1 MELEQ
6 LQQEWQLLN
15 NKIEELELEN
25 HELNQKV
32 INNKLQ
38 NQFERLINSERRN
51 FIGFLITIPLLFILT
66 FFTGAFTIGSV
77 IWINIIV
84 ILCALW
90 QGYIFFILKKIHTQ
104 VLSFIQLSIEL
115 QRYELY
121 TRIRFLIGIPLA
133 VITLAGFYLF
143 ERNHIE
149 SGVMLDMFIAFIIGV
164 CICIPFIIKRL
175 RNISSCIETLH
186 ELIEEPQ

>member
-104 VLSFIQLSIEL
+104 GLSFIQLSIEL

-143 ERNHIE
+143 ERNHID
-149 SGVMLDMFIAFIIGV
+149 S
-164 CICIPFIIKRL
+164 
-175 RNISSCIETLH
+175 
-186 ELIEEPQ
+186 